1 MNAYMTTHDLN
12 RDQMI
17 QLKQAY
23 LTRLDEEGTLNEV
36 LYNDPDDTRPLSQG
50 ELANADEL
58 VPDEVIHDNY
68 AGTCFTEDDF
78 T

>member
-36 LYNDPDDTRPLSQG
+36 LYNDPDDDRPLSQG
-50 ELANADEL
+50 ELAKADEL
-58 VPDEVIHDNY
+58 VPDEVIHNNY
-68 AGTCFTEDDF
+68 AGTCFVEEDF
-78 T
+78 L